1 MLLISTKH
9 AGCSKYPKNLVARG
23 GGEPEN
29 EATKYHPWQD
39 YNLRTTPG

>member
-9 AGCSKYPKNLVARG
+9 AGCSKYPKYLVAR

-29 EATKYHPWQD
+29 EANKD

>member
-9 AGCSKYPKNLVARG
+9 AGCSKYPKYLVAQ

-39 YNLRTTPG
+39 YNLCTTPG